1 MQSSRVQIRFPDI
14 NTINKIEFLMLP
26 IVFQMWFVFIT
37 FSSTSFRPVLQ
48 INKEKPSLVSLHF
61 WMIIFTIFFILFKW
75 LWSFVG
81 PFVPAWI
88 KVWSG
93 SFLKLDLIWFN
104 LSVDDV
110 PGCFYVLI
118 FISALSFTLF
128 SWISFNIESFNISTR
143 IFLLLIKWLS
153 EICLTSLIALFWN
166 FPLFWNFRLMIC
178 NFPLFSHSKN
188 NWLSTLIMVII
199 TS

>member
-1 MQSSRVQIRFPDI
+1 MFY
-14 NTINKIEFLMLP
+14 L
-26 IVFQMWFVFIT
+26 
-37 FSSTSFRPVLQ
+37 